1 MIKFLNE
8 EHKKRYEECIEKD
21 KTFIN
26 DNERKGMFYILS
38 SNEDIYKKIN
48 DLYDFT
54 SRAISFEKF
63 FKAEGELSSAYIKMV
78 YLAYQ
83 LYNNFKY
90 SDFDRKDLSIIDILA
105 RLDKD
110 NFDVCCYALKIRFNN
125 N

>member
-8 EHKKRYEECIEKD
+8 EHKKRYEKCIEKD

-63 FKAEGELSSAYIKMV
+63 FEVEGELSSAYIKMV

-105 RLDKD
+105 GLDKD

>member
-1 MIKFLNE
+1 M
-8 EHKKRYEECIEKD
+8 
-21 KTFIN
+21 
-26 DNERKGMFYILS
+26 
-38 SNEDIYKKIN
+38 
-48 DLYDFT
+48 
-54 SRAISFEKF
+54 
-63 FKAEGELSSAYIKMV
+63 SSAYIKMV

-105 RLDKD
+105 GLDKD